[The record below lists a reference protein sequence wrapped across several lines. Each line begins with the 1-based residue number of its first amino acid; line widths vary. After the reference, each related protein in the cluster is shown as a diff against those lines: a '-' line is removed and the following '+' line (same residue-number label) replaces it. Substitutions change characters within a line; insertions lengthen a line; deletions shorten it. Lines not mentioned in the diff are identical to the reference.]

1 MYELAGN
8 LTIIF
13 HFVIIVFVI
22 FGAFLMV
29 LSKKIVWIHIPTV
42 IYVVYLELTNTICPL
57 TYLENWFLNKANLQ
71 DISMKSSGK
80 FHYIDELSEYVKSI
94 KPHHVISRTIDRLK
108 IFNFQAFWFLVL
120 VLLAIEWIIRKNKG
134 LLW

>member
-57 TYLENWFLNKANLQ
+57 TYLENWFLNKANL
-71 DISMKSSGK
+71 IGYSRG
-80 FHYIDELSEYVKSI
+80 FIELYLMPIIYPLHLNLEIQFY
-94 KPHHVISRTIDRLK
+94 LG
-108 IFNFQAFWFLVL
+108 IFLIINNIIIY
-120 VLLAIEWIIRKNKG
+120 AILRNSFKQN
-134 LLW
+134 